1 MPPLYD
7 LFWKT
12 EICRTGELRPGPF
25 YIHPLDPIQ
34 LTLFNPLMCR
44 VLEMMS
50 QTLSTETSSLSLL
63 CCLNNSTRQMKK
75 PWIEVCR
82 VEARPRIKR
91 STQYFRDVAAAESPF
106 SSGTFSCNQTRP
118 VLLCCQTSPN
128 QSAAKLLLNFD
139 IPVQSGHRER

>member
-50 QTLSTETSSLSLL
+50 QTLSMETSSLSLL

-91 STQYFRDVAAAESPF
+91 STQYFRDVAAAVESPF
-106 SSGTFSCNQTRP
+106 SSGTFSCKKTRLVEDP
-118 VLLCCQTSPN
+118 FSEAL
-128 QSAAKLLLNFD
+128 
-139 IPVQSGHRER
+139 